1 MNQKI
6 WIISRAVHKT
16 ASKMDELDDTKCLLI
31 QQYRNVSINIKVHLV
46 LAEETLQ

>member
-1 MNQKI
+1 
-6 WIISRAVHKT
+6 
-16 ASKMDELDDTKCLLI
+16 MDELDDTKCLLI